1 MADKKDKKKKKKED
15 ADTSTEPEAPA
26 STPVSSTR
34 KSGGSSKKAKRAGSN
49 VFDQFSQRQV
59 AEFKEGFQFMD
70 HDKDGIIGKS
80 DIRAT
85 CDELGRLTSDEEI
98 ESMINDSPSPI
109 NFTMLINMFAQRQ
122 QGGASDDD
130 DVVAKA
136 FKAFADESG
145 FIDSD
150 HIRTALMTWGEK
162 YTAQEVDDF
171 FDQIDI
177 DDNGK
182 ISCNQCIEMLTGKA
196 AEE

>member
-85 CDELGRLTSDEEI
+85 CDEVGRLTSDEEI
-98 ESMINDSPSPI
+98 ESMLNDVPSPI
-109 NFTMLINMFAQRQ
+109 NFTMLIN
-122 QGGASDDD
+122 
-130 DVVAKA
+130 
-136 FKAFADESG
+136 
-145 FIDSD
+145 I
-150 HIRTALMTWGEK
+150 IRTALMTWGEK

-182 ISCNQCIEMLTGKA
+182 ISCSQCIEMLTGKA